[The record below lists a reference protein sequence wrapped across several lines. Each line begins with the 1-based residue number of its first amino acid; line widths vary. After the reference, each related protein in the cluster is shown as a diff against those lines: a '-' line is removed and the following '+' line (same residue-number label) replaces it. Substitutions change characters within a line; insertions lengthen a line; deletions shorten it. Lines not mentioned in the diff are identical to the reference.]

1 MPAVALSRV
10 GARVVESGPG
20 GENLAAGAG
29 RRLEALPDPRLPQ
42 GRIYP
47 LACLI
52 AVAVCAFTAAGND
65 RFTAVGQWIRRAS
78 QQDLARLRA
87 PWDPLAG
94 RYRAPDE
101 KTIRVVLD
109 RLDPRALT
117 RALLG
122 PRPRGRPG
130 GPTPASVRGY
140 RARRAAR
147 QVKALARDRLRA
159 VAVDGKTSRGA
170 RRADGT
176 RVHLLGVAEHGGH
189 LLDHLEVDVKHN
201 ETSHFTALLQP
212 LDLAGTV
219 VTFDAL
225 HTVRANLDWLA
236 GEKKA
241 QYIAV
246 VKENQPLLHARIKAL
261 PSRQVPA
268 GSVTREAGHGRT
280 ETRTLKA
287 AHVSRLDFPHARQ
300 AIKIT
305 RWRKETATGKISRE
319 TAYAVTSLT
328 SAEATAQD
336 LARLV
341 REQWSIEAHHHVRDV
356 TFRGTP
362 EPCVRLPGVARRG
375 AGPGP
380 VHVRFVQSRRP
391 RHLKCW
397 PHDVRIQA
405 YQRADCSPCGR
416 GLRLRRGPG
425 QPPAMGTGAWKL
437 R

>member
-20 GENLAAGAG
+20 GQDLAAGAWQ
-29 RRLEALPDPRLPQ
+29 RLEALPDPRSPQ

-47 LACLI
+47 LACLVAI
-52 AVAVCAFTAAGND
+52 ALCAFTAAGND

-78 QQDLARLRA
+78 QADLARLRA
-87 PWDPLAG
+87 PWDPMAG

-109 RLDPRALT
+109 RLDPRALA

-122 PRPRGRPG
+122 PRPRGSRRSGAP
-130 GPTPASVRGY
+130 PAASVRGY

-147 QVKALARDRLRA
+147 QARTLARGRLRA

-176 RVHLLGVAEHGGH
+176 RVHLLGVAEHGGR

-201 ETSHFTALLQP
+201 ETSHFTELLGP
-212 LDLAGTV
+212 VDLAGAV

-225 HTVRANLDWLA
+225 HTVRANLDWLVSD
-236 GEKKA
+236 KKA

-246 VKENQPLLHARIKAL
+246 VKRNQPLLHAQVRAL
-261 PSRQVPA
+261 PWRQVPA
-268 GSVTREAGHGRT
+268 GSTTRDSGHGRA

-287 AHVSRLDFPHARQ
+287 AHVSGLDFPHARQ

-305 RWRKETATGKISRE
+305 RWRQDTATGRASRQ
-319 TAYAVTSLT
+319 TVYAVTSLT
-328 SAEATAQD
+328 SADATARD

-356 TFRGTP
+356 TFGEDAATSRTGS
-362 EPCVRLPGVARRG
+362 
-375 AGPGP
+375 GP
-380 VHVRFVQSRRP
+380 VNLATIRAAIIAAIKDAGYLHIPEGRRDHTTP
-391 RHLKCW
+391 
-397 PHDVRIQA
+397 A
-405 YQRADCSPCGR
+405 ET
-416 GLRLRRGPG
+416 LRLHG
-425 QPPAMGTGAWKL
+425 L
-437 R
+437 D